1 MDGGGGA
8 GYNVRVVKR
17 LLAVVLG
24 ALVCAGCARSPGLG
38 SPPGPRRQMIV
49 TIALD
54 AAINPA
60 YNYFIAIDTNGN
72 PADGP
77 VPLIMTPSIPMPLT
91 RFPVIISDSDIPPAF
106 VVWLSN
112 GVFRQYRNQVFI
124 GPPFTAQIAADRR
137 SFTVTLDLDQVST
150 TASALDINFITADRL
165 IPPDDPLAPIETDGL
180 GPTGNSYLA
189 GLSIL
194 QSARYS
200 NATSL
205 VPESAG
211 DVPDPSLDIV
221 DWTLEVRL

>member
-1 MDGGGGA
+1 MDVPSPA
-8 GYNVRVVKR
+8 MYNLRAVKR
-17 LLAVVLG
+17 VLAVVLG
-24 ALVCAGCARSPGLG
+24 GVLLAGCARSPGLT
-38 SPPGPRRQMIV
+38 PPGPRRQMIV
-49 TIALD
+49 TVALD
-54 AAINPA
+54 AAINSA

-72 PADGP
+72 PDDGP
-77 VPLIMTPSIPMPLT
+77 VPLIMTPSIPMPVT
-91 RFPVIISDSDIPPAF
+91 RFPLIISDSDVPPAF
-106 VVWLSN
+106 VLWLSN

-137 SFTVTLDLDQVST
+137 SFSVTIDLDQVST

-165 IPPDDPLAPIETDGL
+165 IPLDDPLAPIDTDGL

-194 QSARYS
+194 QSARYT

-205 VPESAG
+205 IPEEPG
-211 DVPDPSLDIV
+211 DAPDPSLDIV